1 MLWIM
6 HTPHACCCVR
16 SACLII
22 SLCAFRI
29 ARMPIACKHFFTFLL
44 TFSIMHNLACARLC
58 IFKEKN
64 PLFRHRSQT
73 YPPASADPFQKV
85 LKCRF

>member
-6 HTPHACCCVR
+6 HTPHAHSRVR

-29 ARMPIACKHFFTFLL
+29 ARMQTACKHFFTFLF
-44 TFSIMHNLACARLC
+44 TFSIMHNLACTCLC

-64 PLFRHRSQT
+64 PLFRHISQT
-73 YPPASADPFQKV
+73 YPQASADPFKKV